1 VLGPVSFNSC
11 RLLINLYAK
20 VHNFMIGGL
29 CKTTLASVGNVS
41 PDEGI
46 GAMPMSRGFGREEAK
61 AAIFDRLC
69 LP

>member
-1 VLGPVSFNSC
+1 MLGPVSFNSC

-20 VHNFMIGGL
+20 VYNFMIGGL

-46 GAMPMSRGFGREEAK
+46 SESRNVTEQPEQRVRRG
-61 AAIFDRLC
+61 
-69 LP
+69 

>member
-1 VLGPVSFNSC
+1 VKEMLDGTAAEVGTL
-11 RLLINLYAK
+11 RKRK
-20 VHNFMIGGL
+20 VGRNPHPFPREI
-29 CKTTLASVGNVS
+29 AVVS
-41 PDEGI
+41 PSSGI